1 MAGPMKPGAGLRGK
15 DNTGRIMRR
24 KNQAILGVISAAADA
39 VLIFLSY
46 LGAVAIRF
54 DVLDGHVSLALNS
67 PRFYAAAGVYALLIV
82 CVYAACHLYQPFR
95 RLRPGRD
102 AGVVL
107 TANALGTLAMM
118 ALLFTVKLLDF
129 SRWTLFLFW
138 AFSSLAVLLKRFLT
152 LKYRQRMRKRNRFLL
167 HVIVIGRG
175 RNAKKAI
182 LAMQSNPDLGM
193 KVDGFVGASGEKMPV
208 PCLGGYEQIG
218 EILSLQ
224 KCDEIVIAL
233 EPDEIS
239 FMPLILKAADK
250 EGTRVEMVPMYNEYY
265 PTHPTI
271 ETMGDVRMVNLRA
284 TPLDNIAL
292 AAVKR
297 SADFLISLVLLIVLF
312 PLLLAVALGV
322 RLSSP
327 GPVLFRQ
334 ERVGKDK
341 KTFTMLKFRSMR
353 TDTDPEGWTT
363 DADSRKTRFGSLI
376 RKYSLDELPQLINVL
391 KGDMSLVGPRPE
403 LPVFVEQFKETVPLY
418 LIRQQ
423 IRPGMTGW
431 AQVNGL
437 RGDTSIRDRVEY
449 DIWYI
454 QNWSLALD
462 FRILLRTLFGGMKNQ
477 EKLV

>member
-1 MAGPMKPGAGLRGK
+1 MP
-15 DNTGRIMRR
+15 
-24 KNQAILGVISAAADA
+24 
-39 VLIFLSY
+39 
-46 LGAVAIRF
+46 
-54 DVLDGHVSLALNS
+54 
-67 PRFYAAAGVYALLIV
+67 
-82 CVYAACHLYQPFR
+82 
-95 RLRPGRD
+95 
-102 AGVVL
+102 
-107 TANALGTLAMM
+107 
-118 ALLFTVKLLDF
+118 
-129 SRWTLFLFW
+129 
-138 AFSSLAVLLKRFLT
+138 
-152 LKYRQRMRKRNRFLL
+152 
-167 HVIVIGRG
+167 G
-175 RNAKKAI
+175 RNARKAV

-218 EILSLQ
+218 DILSLQ

-271 ETMGDVRMVNLRA
+271 ETMGNVRMVNLRA

-297 SADFLISLVLLIVLF
+297 ASDFLISLVLLILLF
-312 PLLLAVALGV
+312 PLMLAVALGV

-341 KTFTMLKFRSMR
+341 KPFTMLKFRSMR
-353 TDTDPEGWTT
+353 TDTDHEGWTT
-363 DADSRKTRFGSLI
+363 DSDSRKTRFGSLI

-454 QNWSLALD
+454 QNWSLTLD